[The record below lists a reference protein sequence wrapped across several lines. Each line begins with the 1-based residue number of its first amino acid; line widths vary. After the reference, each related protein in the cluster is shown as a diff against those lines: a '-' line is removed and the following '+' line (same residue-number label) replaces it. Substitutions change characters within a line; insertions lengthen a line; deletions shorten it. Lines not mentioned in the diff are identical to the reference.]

1 MGMRPLRYRCL
12 MLRQRT
18 LAQIVSA
25 KGIGLHSGVPVQLSL
40 KPAPADHGIVFRRM
54 DVRPPHEIRS
64 RAGAVGDTRMA
75 STISDGDVKVATVEH
90 LMSAF
95 SGLGI
100 DNAVVEVDAAEI
112 PIMDGSAAT
121 FVYLLRSAGVQE
133 QKAPKRFIEVLQPV
147 EVREGEKWAR
157 LEPFFGF
164 RLDFTIDFNHPAVDT
179 TGQQVSIDFANTSF
193 VDDIARARTFGFASD
208 VDALRSRSLALGGS
222 LDNAIVMDEVR
233 VLNPE
238 PLRQPDE
245 FAMHKALD
253 AIGDLYLLGNP
264 LMASYTAFK
273 SGHALNNR
281 LLRALMATPD
291 AWRETTFEDLDHAP
305 LAWARQW
312 SWI

>member
-1 MGMRPLRYRCL
+1 

-18 LAQIVSA
+18 LAHTVNA
-25 KGIGLHSGVPVQLSL
+25 KGIGLHSGVPVHLSL

-54 DVRPPHEIRS
+54 DVSPPHEIRS

-90 LMSAF
+90 LMSAS

-121 FVYLLRSAGVQE
+121 FVYLLRSAGVEE

-179 TGQQVSIDFANTSF
+179 TGQQVFIDFANTSY
-193 VDDIARARTFGFASD
+193 VDDIARARTFGFVSD
-208 VDALRSRSLALGGS
+208 VDALRSRGLALGGS

-273 SGHALNNR
+273 SGHALNNQ

>member
-1 MGMRPLRYRCL
+1 

-18 LAQIVSA
+18 LASPVTA

-40 KPAPADHGIVFRRM
+40 RPAPADHGIVFRRV
-54 DVRPPHEIRS
+54 DLDPPRDIRS
-64 RAGAVGDTRMA
+64 EAGAVGDTRMA
-75 STISDGDVKVATVEH
+75 STVSDGDIRVATVEH
-90 LMSAF
+90 LMSALP
-95 SGLGI
+95 GLGI
-100 DNAVVEVDAAEI
+100 DNAIVEINAAEI

-121 FVYLLRSAGVQE
+121 FVYLLRSAGVEE
-133 QKAPKRFIEVLQPV
+133 QRAPKRFVEVLKPI

-164 RLDFTIDFNHPAVDT
+164 RLAFTIDFNHPAVDT
-179 TGQQVSIDFANTSF
+179 TGQQVSIDFADTSF
-193 VDDIARARTFGFASD
+193 VDDIARARTFGFVSD
-208 VDALRSRSLALGGS
+208 VDMLRSRGLALGGS

-238 PLRQPDE
+238 ALRQPDE

-253 AIGDLYLLGNP
+253 AIGDLYLLGKP

-273 SGHALNNR
+273 SGHALNNL
-281 LLRALMATPD
+281 LLRELMQTPG
-291 AWRETTFEDLDHAP
+291 AWVERTFEDLQHAP
-305 LAWARQW
+305 IAWARQW

>member
-1 MGMRPLRYRCL
+1 

-18 LAQIVSA
+18 LAETVTA
-25 KGIGLHSGVPVQLSL
+25 KGIGLHSGVPVNLCL
-40 KPAPADHGIVFRRM
+40 RPAPADHGIVFRRV
-54 DVRPPHEIRS
+54 DVDPPREIRS

-75 STISDGDVKVATVEH
+75 STISDGELKVATVEH
-90 LMSAF
+90 LMSAL

-121 FVYLLRSAGVQE
+121 FVYLLRAAGVEE
-133 QKAPKRFIEVLQPV
+133 QSAPKRFVEVLEPIEV
-147 EVREGEKWAR
+147 RDGEKWAR

-164 RLDFTIDFNHPAVDT
+164 RLEFMIDFSHPAVDT
-179 TGQQVSIDFANTSF
+179 TGQQVSIDFANASF
-193 VDDIARARTFGFASD
+193 VEDIARARTFGFVSD
-208 VDALRSRSLALGGS
+208 VDMLRSRGLALGGS

-233 VLNPE
+233 VINPGG
-238 PLRQPDE
+238 LRQANE

-273 SGHALNNR
+273 SGHALNNA
-281 LLRALMATPD
+281 LLRQLMQTPS
-291 AWRETTFEDLDHAP
+291 AWRETTFPDLQHAP
-305 LAWARQW
+305 VAWARQW
-312 SWI
+312 SWA

>member
-1 MGMRPLRYRCL
+1 

-18 LAQIVSA
+18 LAETVTA
-25 KGIGLHSGVPVQLSL
+25 CGIGLHSGVPVNLCL
-40 KPAPADHGIVFRRM
+40 RPAPADHGIVFRRV
-54 DVRPPHEIRS
+54 DVDPPHEIRS

-90 LMSAF
+90 LMSAL

-100 DNAVVEVDAAEI
+100 DNAVVEVDAPEI

-121 FVYLLRSAGVQE
+121 FVYLLRAAGVEE
-133 QKAPKRFIEVLQPV
+133 QSAPKRFVEVLEPIEV
-147 EVREGEKWAR
+147 RDGEKWAR

-164 RLDFTIDFNHPAVDT
+164 RLEFMIDFSHPAVDT
-179 TGQQVSIDFANTSF
+179 TGQQVSIDFANASF
-193 VDDIARARTFGFASD
+193 VEDIARARTFGFVSD
-208 VDALRSRSLALGGS
+208 VDMLRSRGLALGGS

-233 VLNPE
+233 VINPGG
-238 PLRQPDE
+238 LRQANE

-273 SGHALNNR
+273 SGHALNNA
-281 LLRALMATPD
+281 LLRQLMQTPS
-291 AWRETTFEDLDHAP
+291 AWRETTFPDLQHAP
-305 LAWARQW
+305 VAWARQW
-312 SWI
+312 SWA

>member
-1 MGMRPLRYRCL
+1 

-18 LAQIVSA
+18 LAQAVTA
-25 KGIGLHSGVPVQLSL
+25 KGIGLHSGVPVNLCL
-40 KPAPADHGIVFRRM
+40 YPAPADHGIVFRRI
-54 DVRPPHEIRS
+54 DVSPAREIRS

-75 STISDGDVKVATVEH
+75 STISDGDIKVATVEH
-90 LMSAF
+90 LMSAL

-133 QKAPKRFIEVLQPV
+133 QRAPKRFIEVLKPV

-157 LEPFFGF
+157 LAPFFGF
-164 RLDFTIDFNHPAVDT
+164 RLEFTIDFNHPAVDT
-179 TGQQVSIDFANTSF
+179 TGQQVLIDFANTSF
-193 VDDIARARTFGFASD
+193 VDDIARARTFGFVSD
-208 VDALRSRSLALGGS
+208 VDMLRSKGLALGGS
-222 LDNAIVMDEVR
+222 LDNAIVMDEQR
-233 VLNPE
+233 VLNAGA
-238 PLRQPDE
+238 LRQPDE

-273 SGHALNNR
+273 SGHALNNQ
-281 LLRALMATPD
+281 LLRTLIATPS
-291 AWRETTFEDLDHAP
+291 AWRETTFEDLQHAP
-305 LAWARQW
+305 IAWARQW
-312 SWI
+312 SWT

>member
-1 MGMRPLRYRCL
+1 

-18 LAQIVSA
+18 LAETVKA
-25 KGIGLHSGVPVQLSL
+25 RGIGLHSGVPVNLCL
-40 KPAPADHGIVFRRM
+40 RPAPADHGIVFRRV
-54 DVRPPHEIRS
+54 DVDPPHEIRS

-90 LMSAF
+90 LMSAL

-121 FVYLLRSAGVQE
+121 FVYLLRAAGVEE
-133 QKAPKRFIEVLQPV
+133 QSAPKRFVEVLEPV
-147 EVREGEKWAR
+147 EVRDGEKWAR

-164 RLDFTIDFNHPAVDT
+164 RLDFMIDFNHPAVDT
-179 TGQQVSIDFANTSF
+179 TGQQVSIDFANASF
-193 VDDIARARTFGFASD
+193 VDDIARARTFGFVSD
-208 VDALRSRSLALGGS
+208 VDLLRSRGLALGGS
-222 LDNAIVMDEVR
+222 LDNAVVMDEVR
-233 VLNPE
+233 VINPGG
-238 PLRQPDE
+238 LRQPNE

-273 SGHALNNR
+273 SGHALNNA
-281 LLRALMATPD
+281 LLRQLMQTPS
-291 AWRETTFEDLDHAP
+291 AWRETTFQDLQHAP
-305 LAWARQW
+305 VAWARQW
-312 SWI
+312 SWV

>member
-1 MGMRPLRYRCL
+1 

-18 LAQIVSA
+18 LAQTVSA
-25 KGIGLHSGVPVQLSL
+25 KGIGLHSGVPVHLSL
-40 KPAPADHGIVFRRM
+40 KPAPADHGIVFRRI
-54 DVRPPHEIRS
+54 DVHPPHEIRS

-121 FVYLLRSAGVQE
+121 FVYLLRSAGVEE
-133 QKAPKRFIEVLQPV
+133 QKAPKRFIEVLEPV

-193 VDDIARARTFGFASD
+193 VDDIARARTFGFVSD
-208 VDALRSRSLALGGS
+208 VDTLRSRGLALGGS

-238 PLRQPDE
+238 QLRQPDE

-281 LLRALMATPD
+281 LLRTLMDTPS
-291 AWRETTFEDLDHAP
+291 AWRETTFEDLNHAP

>member
-1 MGMRPLRYRCL
+1 

-18 LAQIVSA
+18 LGETVTAR
-25 KGIGLHSGVPVQLSL
+25 GIGLHSGVPVNLCL
-40 KPAPADHGIVFRRM
+40 RPAPADHGIVFRRV
-54 DVRPPHEIRS
+54 DVDPPREIRS

-90 LMSAF
+90 LMSAL

-121 FVYLLRSAGVQE
+121 FVYLLRAAGVEE
-133 QKAPKRFIEVLQPV
+133 QSAPKRFVEVLEPIEV
-147 EVREGEKWAR
+147 RDGEKWAR

-179 TGQQVSIDFANTSF
+179 TGQQVSIDFANASF
-193 VDDIARARTFGFASD
+193 VDDIARARTFGFVSD
-208 VDALRSRSLALGGS
+208 VDLLRAKGLALGGS

-233 VLNPE
+233 VINPGG
-238 PLRQPDE
+238 LRQPNE

-273 SGHALNNR
+273 SGHALNNA
-281 LLRALMATPD
+281 LLRQLMQTPS
-291 AWRETTFEDLDHAP
+291 AWRETTFQDLQHAP
-305 LAWARQW
+305 VAWARQW
-312 SWI
+312 SWT